1 LTRERLVRG
10 KAIDLGDQAL
20 IEAEDADRAAEEA
33 ITDSEA
39 LRQELRRDTELR
51 REQVPHGRSVR
62 GSGRDTDRR
71 AGGVDGMKKNATLRR
86 ETFRTSRLLEYFSEK
101 ELVLQTGHEPDR
113 WPEVILK
120 ELLDNSLD
128 ACEEA
133 GTLPHVTIEIGKD
146 HIIVED
152 NGPGIP
158 PNVIKGVLDYSVRT
172 SSKDAYI
179 SPTRGAQGNALKTIC
194 AVPYVL
200 SGCERGEVLIT
211 SRSQQHQIRI
221 TVDRIAQQ
229 PVIRHGVS
237 PDGLVKTGTRILV
250 RWPDSACS
258 ILEDAGPRFL
268 QMVGAYSLFNPHATL
283 SIRIGQTQTDYP
295 RSSQACAKWVA
306 SEPTSPHWYTVQQLR
321 ALACAYITA
330 ERNGARP
337 RTVREFIS
345 EFRGLSGTA
354 KQKTILATL
363 PVAGVHLR
371 DLVKNGDVDHKA
383 ITALLDAMQHESRP
397 VKPAALGVLGEE
409 YLTAWLEQQPGGAT
423 TATYT
428 KTAGVDDESGRSFVV
443 ETAFGVR
450 QDNGALRMLTGINW
464 APTLVDPFRALNDYG
479 LSLDGLLGRLH
490 LQENHPV
497 TFVLHL
503 ACPHLNYTDRGKSSL
518 ERL

>member
-1 LTRERLVRG
+1 LT
-10 KAIDLGDQAL
+10 
-20 IEAEDADRAAEEA
+20 
-33 ITDSEA
+33 
-39 LRQELRRDTELR
+39 
-51 REQVPHGRSVR
+51 
-62 GSGRDTDRR
+62 
-71 AGGVDGMKKNATLRR
+71 
-86 ETFRTSRLLEYFSEK
+86 
-101 ELVLQTGHEPDR
+101 LQTGHEPDR
-113 WPEVILK
+113 WPEVVLK

-128 ACEEA
+128 AAEEA
-133 GTLPHVTIEIGKD
+133 GVLPEIAVDVGQD
-146 HIIVED
+146 YLSVQD

-158 PNVIKGVLDYSVRT
+158 PKVIKAVLDYSSRS

-179 SPTRGAQGNALKTIC
+179 SPTRGQQGNALKTVVAI
-194 AVPYVL
+194 PYVL
-200 SGCERGEVLIT
+200 SGCEAGEIQIT
-211 SRSQQHQIRI
+211 SRRQRHQIRI

-229 PVIRHGVS
+229 PIIRHEVS

-250 RWPDSACS
+250 RWPVSACS
-258 ILEDAGPRFL
+258 ILEAAGPRFL
-268 QMVGAYSLFNPHATL
+268 QMVGTYSLFNPHATL
-283 SIRIGQTQTDYP
+283 SIRIGRRRTDYP

-306 SEPTSPHWYTVQQLR
+306 SEPTSPHWYTVEQLR
-321 ALACAYITA
+321 ALACAYIAA

-371 DLVKNGDVDHKA
+371 DLVKNGDVDHQA
-383 ITALLDAMQHESRP
+383 ITALLDAMQRESRP

-409 YLTAWLEQQPGGAT
+409 LLTAWLQQQPGGAT
-423 TATYT
+423 TVTYT
-428 KTAGVDDESGRSFVV
+428 KTAGLDDESGRPFVV

-450 QDNGALRMLTGINW
+450 QDNGPLRLITGINW

-490 LQENHPV
+490 LQETHPV